1 MIQKGIQSHKHFK
14 ETFAVTKKIRLLV
27 GLKFINGNWLTK
39 QNKQQQQQ
47 NFINKQIKLQKYCP
61 QLARLF
67 EEGQCVKNIRNQD

>member
-14 ETFAVTKKIRLLV
+14 ETFAVTKKIRVLV
-27 GLKFINGNWLTK
+27 GLKFINSNWLTK
-39 QNKQQQQQ
+39 QNKQQQQ

-67 EEGQCVKNIRNQD
+67 EAGQCVQNIRNKD

>member
-67 EEGQCVKNIRNQD
+67 EAGQCVQNIRNKD